1 MLTQNKSSVFHKITD
16 WLRREFFIKNLNSPA
31 GIILMIFISIGAGLL
46 AYLNLPIITFAI
58 TAALAGIIIFYY
70 CLLKPL
76 TGYYMVTLIAFF
88 AFYPNHILNK
98 ELPLSTLVEVLLWV
112 VFLGSYL
119 QKKNRTENNYNSL
132 LSSAVSVV
140 LIIYTVFHLI
150 EFFNPDLGRREGY
163 FFVMRKFLVFIFIYI
178 MAYRLIDTPRKLKYF
193 FKFWIVMSF
202 AAAAYGCYQQWF
214 GYLPM
219 EMRYI
224 QSDPI
229 EYQLMNQG
237 GVLRKFSFLSDVVS
251 FGVLSGSMSVLTL
264 IFAINEKNKKRKYR
278 LFFAAL
284 IMALGMSYSGT
295 RTTTVIIPSGIA
307 LYLLMTIKS
316 RTTLI
321 TLFVSVM
328 IGFFI
333 MFAPIDNPALNR
345 IRSTFNSKDPS
356 LNVRDV
362 NRHFIQPYIYKHPIG
377 GGIATS
383 GVPGRRFNPTHRLA
397 GYPPDSGLL
406 QIAME
411 MGPIGLGLTLLF
423 YLTILYQ
430 SIHYYF
436 RMKNQR
442 YKLYAVGIAATLF
455 SVMITQYA
463 QVSIG
468 QIPGVF
474 FFMSSIS
481 LIKRLKE
488 FDEKEQYSMADAQ
501 TQDKFVHS

>member
-1 MLTQNKSSVFHKITD
+1 MSAQNNSTVFQKIGRWTK
-16 WLRREFFIKNLNSPA
+16 RELFIKNLYSPL
-31 GIILMIFISIGAGLL
+31 GLIILGLISVGAGVL
-46 AYLNLPIITFAI
+46 AYLELPIVTFGL
-58 TAALAGIIIFYY
+58 TGALAGLIIFYY
-70 CLLKPL
+70 CLFRPL
-76 TGYYMVTLIAFF
+76 TGYYLVTLLAFF
-88 AFYPNHILNK
+88 AFYPNHILNR

-112 VFLGSYL
+112 VFLGSYI
-119 QKKNRTENNYNSL
+119 QKKDKTERNFNSL
-132 LSSAVSVV
+132 ASTAVSIV
-140 LIIYTVFHLI
+140 LIIYTGFHLV

-178 MAYRLIDTPRKLKYF
+178 MAYRLIDTPEKMKYF

-202 AAAAYGCYQQWF
+202 IAAAYGCYQQWF

-224 QSDPI
+224 RSDPV

-237 GVLRKFSFLSDVVS
+237 GILRKFSFLSDVVS
-251 FGVLSGSMSVLTL
+251 FGVLSGSMAVLTL
-264 IFAINEKNKKRKYR
+264 IFAINEKNKKRKKQ
-278 LFFAAL
+278 LFFMAL
-284 IMALGMSYSGT
+284 IMAMGMSYSGT

-362 NRHFIQPYIYKHPIG
+362 NRHYIQPYIYAHPIG

-383 GVPGRRFNPTHRLA
+383 GVPGRRFNPSHRLA

-430 SIHYYF
+430 CIHYYF
-436 RMKNQR
+436 RMKNPR
-442 YKLYAVGIAATLF
+442 YKLYAVGVAATLF
-455 SVMITQYA
+455 SIMITQYA

-474 FFMSSIS
+474 FYMSTIS
-481 LIKRLKE
+481 LIKRIKE
-488 FDEKEQYSMADAQ
+488 FDDKEQNLLANAQ
-501 TQDKFVHS
+501 TLDKFVHS